1 MGRITDTSQRER
13 TMWFGTIPCRLFKFD
28 TIYELVHSC
37 SIITMIAKQ
46 QQNKVL
52 ADTQTVQSLPV
63 FLWVLFVGL
72 FVGFVFVGF

>member
-13 TMWFGTIPCRLFKFD
+13 TRRFGTIPFKFD

-52 ADTQTVQSLPV
+52 ADTQTVQSLLV
-63 FLWVLFVGL
+63 FLWVL